1 MPFLITV
8 DAIYNGRCLSLKQS
22 MPLRMVDAINLGPNR
37 VKIAWLVYSIC
48 LMGNHA
54 LFYKELWDWLLK
66 MAGEDDPLGNLMKS
80 AIEEVNN
87 RYKSVESSE
96 IEEET
101 FRDTLPEGY
110 TYNIEKV

>member
-1 MPFLITV
+1 
-8 DAIYNGRCLSLKQS
+8 
-22 MPLRMVDAINLGPNR
+22 MPLSMVDAINLGPNR
-37 VKIAWLVYSIC
+37 VKIAWFVYSIC
-48 LMGNHA
+48 LKGNHA
-54 LFYKELWDWLLK
+54 LFHKELWDWLLK
-66 MAGEDDPLGNLMKS
+66 MAGEDDPLENLMKS
-80 AIEEVNN
+80 AIEEANN

>member
-1 MPFLITV
+1 MPLSVV
-8 DAIYNGRCLSLKQS
+8 DAITLDQIARK
-22 MPLRMVDAINLGPNR
+22 LRDF
-37 VKIAWLVYSIC
+37 YSIC
-48 LMGNHA
+48 VMGNHA

-66 MAGEDDPLGNLMKS
+66 MADEEEDPLRNLMKP

-87 RYKSVESSE
+87 RFKSVESSE

-110 TYNIEKV
+110 TYNIEELSAFIETSAET